1 MARSYGTGP
10 PSPERGSRHSV
21 TVGHAEPGHRV
32 ENPAG
37 ESHLHALPYQRAT
50 RHGSADDRLV
60 PIDRVLDHGAPAVA
74 CSLGP
79 LAAAEFVDRAD
90 VPVPLLQRSRRSW
103 TQLGVAS
110 RWNAHSDGSP
120 VTLCV
125 SRLVDALGVVRAV
138 CRNRGHALVDLTK
151 QGGSLRAIAHSDE
164 TSELRRRSHPCGHRR
179 RRAASATPGAS
190 VAYGDGP
197 RESGAPYCRSARGRV
212 DRPRPCRTESHRASE
227 CAERASCDPE
237 REDPHG
243 VYRPV
248 TAGSLQSD
256 GAVDER
262 PCGSS
267 APSRS
272 RYSRRRVAPR
282 VRHWMEHARF

>member
-1 MARSYGTGP
+1 MADGRVLRPPPPGVPPSRLGLCLSDGAHAGRPGAEDLDRTVATRVQPGAATQCVGRSPPPTPEGRWCMARSYGTGP

-103 TQLGVAS
+103 TQLGVGA
-110 RWNAHSDGSP
+110 
-120 VTLCV
+120 
-125 SRLVDALGVVRAV
+125 
-138 CRNRGHALVDLTK
+138 
-151 QGGSLRAIAHSDE
+151 
-164 TSELRRRSHPCGHRR
+164 RRSGRSRCWPR
-179 RRAASATPGAS
+179 
-190 VAYGDGP
+190 
-197 RESGAPYCRSARGRV
+197 RESV
-212 DRPRPCRTESHRASE
+212 
-227 CAERASCDPE
+227 
-237 REDPHG
+237 
-243 VYRPV
+243 V
-248 TAGSLQSD
+248 
-256 GAVDER
+256 
-262 PCGSS
+262 
-267 APSRS
+267 
-272 RYSRRRVAPR
+272 
-282 VRHWMEHARF
+282 

>member
-1 MARSYGTGP
+1 MKRLMLLVFGLTTLSAPAYAQSDTALIEQALAAAARRAQEAAAVIKWNADYTHETLKAGTNTWVCYHRSDERRWCMARSYGTGP

-151 QGGSLRAIAHSDE
+151 QGGS
-164 TSELRRRSHPCGHRR
+164 GF
-179 RRAASATPGAS
+179 GAWLLS
-190 VAYGDGP
+190 YG
-197 RESGAPYCRSARGRV
+197 
-212 DRPRPCRTESHRASE
+212 
-227 CAERASCDPE
+227 
-237 REDPHG
+237 
-243 VYRPV
+243 
-248 TAGSLQSD
+248 
-256 GAVDER
+256 
-262 PCGSS
+262 
-267 APSRS
+267 
-272 RYSRRRVAPR
+272 
-282 VRHWMEHARF
+282 